1 LEGEEEFIVN
11 VVVVDDADGDFDI
24 VAADSFSMLVVVV
37 EGSWKGTLE
46 ENDIRSSISSSAQSS
61 ISP

>member
-1 LEGEEEFIVN
+1 MD
-11 VVVVDDADGDFDI
+11 VVVVDDDDGDFDI
-24 VAADSFSMLVVVV
+24 VAAGSYSMLVVVE
-37 EGSWKGTLE
+37 EGSWKGALE